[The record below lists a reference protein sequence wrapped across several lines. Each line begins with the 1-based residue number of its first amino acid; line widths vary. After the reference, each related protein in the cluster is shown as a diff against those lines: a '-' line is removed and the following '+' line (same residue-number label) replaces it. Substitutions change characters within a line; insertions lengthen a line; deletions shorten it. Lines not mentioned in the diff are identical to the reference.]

1 MIYDERRLIGPDK
14 FWMTTGGSLV
24 VNDDMWQSTIER
36 SNQLPVCRRIRITL
50 PNISFKLQVKSIVKI
65 AFKAKLEINFL
76 QSASIFEG
84 RKGGL

>member
-36 SNQLPVCRRIRITL
+36 
-50 PNISFKLQVKSIVKI
+50 FKPASGVPPHPDHLAEYLFQVASKI
-65 AFKAKLEINFL
+65 D
-76 QSASIFEG
+76 
-84 RKGGL
+84 R